1 MTVELRLLLSALLFF
16 VLMIGFAIPSSFAN
30 DRDVITVQD
39 FQGREVVLNQPA
51 QRIVALAPHIV
62 ENLFSAGIGDRIVA
76 AVSYS
81 DYPEQAKAIPRVGGF
96 SNFSVEAI
104 VAFNP
109 DLVITWASGN
119 SSSGQ
124 LESQLTALGI
134 PVYVSEP
141 RQLEDVAE
149 AIRDFGL
156 LGGNQ
161 RVSEAEAASYLNRL
175 QSLRQA
181 NQIKPAVKVFYQIWN
196 SPLQTLNGEHLINDV
211 IGLCGGNNIFAEA
224 PTIAPKVSIEAVLSR
239 DPQVIVASG
248 IGEQRPAWLDDWQD
262 WPSLSAVQQSH
273 LYFIPPDWSQ
283 RHTTRIL
290 KGAAMLCEQ
299 LDRAR

>member
-1 MTVELRLLLSALLFF
+1 MTLELRLLLSALLFF
-16 VLMIGFAIPSSFAN
+16 VLIIGFAIPSAFAN
-30 DRDVITVQD
+30 DRDFITVQD

-81 DYPEQAKAIPRVGGF
+81 DYPEQAKSIPRVGGF

-124 LESQLTALGI
+124 LESQLAALGI

-141 RQLEDVAE
+141 RRLEDVAE

-161 RVSEAEAASYLNRL
+161 PVSEAEAASYLNRL

-181 NQIKPAVKVFYQIWN
+181 NQIKPPVKVFYQIWN
-196 SPLQTLNGEHLINDV
+196 RPLQTLNGEHLISDV
-211 IGLCGGNNIFAEA
+211 IGLCGGSNIFAEA

-290 KGAAMLCEQ
+290 KGASMLCEQ